1 MVWLVDPE
9 TRSLELHQADAAPQT
24 LSGDEVIEGGATLPG
39 FRAAVNKLFPD
50 L

>member
-24 LSGDEVIEGGATLPG
+24 LTGADLIEGGTTLPG
-39 FRAAVNKLFPD
+39 FRVAASEFFPA
-50 L
+50 